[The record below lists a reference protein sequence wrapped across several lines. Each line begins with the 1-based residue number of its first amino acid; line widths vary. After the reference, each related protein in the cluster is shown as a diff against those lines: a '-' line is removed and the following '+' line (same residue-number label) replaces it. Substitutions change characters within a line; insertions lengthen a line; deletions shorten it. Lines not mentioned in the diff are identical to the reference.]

1 MFGEEANGLVK
12 IEIGDRRLSMNMDS
26 DMVYYSLS
34 DRTYRRTRM
43 NDIIEL
49 RYING
54 KREAR
59 VLEDYEKPAVASA
72 FYHDVELAS
81 VQYPVLKKY
90 VKDYN
95 FLEFRGRSLRGIYG
109 GRIPIVP
116 PDRYFSLYVKI
127 SEGCPWNKC
136 SFCNLYKD
144 RKYMPL
150 KIDQIKRETEEL
162 KSFFSNSMP
171 AMNGIFLG
179 DANATSMNSSELEEI
194 LVYLKEEF
202 RMPFYAFSD
211 AFTTPLKNTDFHRLH
226 ELGMK
231 RIYIGIESGNPD
243 ILRMLNKKMELDVA
257 REFIGKISDAG
268 INVGL
273 IVMSGFGEDHVKS
286 TADFLSSIE
295 YSRGDIVYISPVKEY
310 DNFHEILL
318 KNGIREDGK
327 IAVKEYEEIRDVLR
341 PRLNIPVV
349 VYSLDEAM
357 Y

>member
-1 MFGEEANGLVK
+1 MFAEENSGLVK
-12 IEIGDRRLSMNMDS
+12 IEIGERRLSLNMDS

-54 KREAR
+54 IRNAR
-59 VLEDYEKPAVASA
+59 VLDNGEKPDVASA
-72 FYHDVELAS
+72 FYHDVESAS
-81 VQYPVLKKY
+81 KEYPALKKY

-95 FLEFRGRSLRGIYG
+95 FLESRGKKIREIYG
-109 GRIPIVP
+109 GKIPIVP

-150 KIDQIKRETEEL
+150 KIEKIKDEVNAL
-162 KSFFSNSMP
+162 KSFFRDSIP

-179 DANATSMNSSELEEI
+179 DANAVSMNFSELEEV
-194 LVYLKEEF
+194 LLYLGKEF

-211 AFTTPLKNTDFHRLH
+211 AFTTPLKNTDFYRLH
-226 ELGMK
+226 ELGMR

-243 ILRMLNKKMELDVA
+243 ILKMLNKKMELDVA
-257 REFIGKISDAG
+257 REFIGKIRDAG
-268 INVGL
+268 INVGI

-286 TADFLSSIE
+286 TVDFLGSIE
-295 YSRGDIVYISPVKEY
+295 YSKGDIVYISPVKEY
-310 DNFHEILL
+310 GNFHEILL
-318 KNGIREDGK
+318 NNGIREARE
-327 IAVKEYEEIRDVLR
+327 IAIKEYEEIKNPLR
-341 PRLNIPVV
+341 SRLKIPIV

>member
-1 MFGEEANGLVK
+1 MFAEEGDGLVK
-12 IEIGDRRLSMNMDS
+12 IEIGERRLSLNMDS
-26 DMVYYSLS
+26 DMIYYSLE

-59 VLEDYEKPAVASA
+59 VLEEHEKPVIASA

-81 VQYPVLKKY
+81 LQYPVLKKY
-90 VKDYN
+90 VKDYT
-95 FLEFRGRSLRGIYG
+95 FLASRGNELRRIYG

-116 PDRYFSLYVKI
+116 PDRYFSLYIKI

-150 KIDQIKRETEEL
+150 SVDQIKKETEEL
-162 KSFFSNSMP
+162 RAFFRNSIP

-179 DANATSMNSSELEEI
+179 DANATSMNSHELDEI
-194 LVYLKEEF
+194 LVYLRKEF

-211 AFTTPLKNTDFHRLH
+211 AFTTPLKNTDFHKIH
-226 ELGMK
+226 DLGMK

-257 REFIGKISDAG
+257 REFIREIKKAG

-273 IVMSGFGEDHVKS
+273 IVMSGFGEEHVKS
-286 TADFLSSIE
+286 TVDFLGSVE
-295 YSRGDIVYISPVKEY
+295 YSKGDIVYISPVKEY
-310 DNFHEILL
+310 GNFHEVLL
-318 KNGIREDGK
+318 ANGIRENEE
-327 IAVKEYEEIRDVLR
+327 IAVKEYEEIRDFLR
-341 PRLNIPVV
+341 SKVNIPVV

>member
-1 MFGEEANGLVK
+1 MFAEEGNGLVK
-12 IEIGDRRLSMNMDS
+12 IEIGERRLSLNMDS

-49 RYING
+49 RYIG
-54 KREAR
+54 GRRSAR
-59 VLEDYEKPAVASA
+59 LLEEEEKAGIASA
-72 FYHDVELAS
+72 FYRDVEATS
-81 VQYPVLKKY
+81 MQYPSLKRY
-90 VKDYN
+90 VKDYS
-95 FLEFRGRSLRGIYG
+95 FLETRGKMLREIYG
-109 GRIPIVP
+109 GKIPIVP
-116 PDRYFSLYVKI
+116 PDRYFSLYIKI

-150 KIDQIKRETEEL
+150 KIEKIKEEVDAL
-162 KSFFSNSMP
+162 KSFFRNSMP

-179 DANATSMNSSELEEI
+179 DANAVSMNFSELDEV
-194 LVYLKEEF
+194 LLYLGKEF

-211 AFTTPLKNTDFHRLH
+211 AFTTPLKNTDFERLH
-226 ELGMK
+226 KLGMK

-243 ILRMLNKKMELDVA
+243 ILRMLNKKMELDIA
-257 REFIGKISDAG
+257 REFIEKIKEAG

-273 IVMSGFGEDHVKS
+273 IVMSGFGEEHVES
-286 TADFLSSIE
+286 TVDFLGSME
-295 YSRGDIVYISPVKEY
+295 YSKGDMVYISPVKEY
-310 DNFHEILL
+310 GNFHEVLL
-318 KNGIREDGK
+318 ANGIKDNRE
-327 IAVKEYEEIRDVLR
+327 IAVKEYENIRNSLR
-341 PRLNIPVV
+341 SRLKIPVV

>member
-1 MFGEEANGLVK
+1 MFAEETNGLVK
-12 IEIGDRRLSMNMDS
+12 IEIGENRLSLNMDS
-26 DMVYYSLS
+26 DMIYYSLS

-49 RYING
+49 RYVNG

-59 VLEDYEKPAVASA
+59 ILEENEKPAIASA
-72 FYHDVELAS
+72 FYNDVELAS
-81 VQYPVLKKY
+81 LQYPVLKKY
-90 VKDYN
+90 VRDYN
-95 FLEFRGRSLRGIYG
+95 FLASRGNTLKGIYG

-116 PDRYFSLYVKI
+116 PDRYFSLYIKI
-127 SEGCPWNKC
+127 SDGCPWNKC

-150 KIDQIKRETEEL
+150 KTDQIIRETDEL
-162 KSFFSNSMP
+162 KSFFRNSMP
-171 AMNGIFLG
+171 ATNGIFLG
-179 DANATSMNSSELEEI
+179 DANATSMNSTELEEI
-194 LVYLKEEF
+194 LVYLKEKF

-243 ILRMLNKKMELDVA
+243 ILKMLNKKMDLDVA
-257 REFIGKISDAG
+257 RKFIGKINDAG

-295 YSRGDIVYISPVKEY
+295 YSRGDIVYISPIKEY
-310 DNFHEILL
+310 GDFHEILL
-318 KNGIREDGK
+318 NNGIREDGK
-327 IAVKEYEEIRDVLR
+327 IAVKEYEEIRDFLR